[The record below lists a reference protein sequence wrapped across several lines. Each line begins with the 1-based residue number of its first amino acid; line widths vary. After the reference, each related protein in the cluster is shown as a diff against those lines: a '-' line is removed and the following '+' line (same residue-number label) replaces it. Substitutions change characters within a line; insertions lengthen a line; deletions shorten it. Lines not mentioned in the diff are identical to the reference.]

1 MHETEQWRF
10 WAGQVLMA
18 GFDGTEPNRAIRD
31 LIQSHHLGNI
41 ILFSRNVADARQ
53 LQSLTAG
60 LQELA
65 REAGQPWPL
74 LIATDQENGMVR
86 RLPPDIPGLPGN
98 MALAATG
105 DPALV
110 REVGMVTGQLLHA
123 VGINMDLAPVLDVNN
138 NPDNPVIGVRSYG
151 DRPDRVARFGS
162 AMIRGLEA
170 GGVLACGKHFP
181 GHGDTVVDSHRA
193 LPEIPHDWERLQ
205 RIELPPFIHAMRDGL
220 DAVMTAHIV
229 FRAVDSRPATLSEP
243 ILTGWLRDIFGF
255 NGVILTDCLEM
266 DAIRKT
272 VGVAQGAVD
281 ALKAGA
287 DIVLVSHSRDQQ
299 LAALNAI
306 VAAVASGELPQS
318 RLQEAAHRVQILKSR
333 RLGDWNSYRA
343 FLEYEPWQDLTAKAA
358 ALQKRA
364 SGLAVTWLS
373 RGDALPLLASS
384 IRRIAV
390 LYDETG
396 SPMLPAGS
404 ENPVG
409 QALVRAVRAVLP
421 GAEVH
426 RYGFPAILHH
436 ESPAVLRQRIA
447 RADVIIS
454 GLNGT
459 QNRLYLEFVQ
469 SIQSLTVPH
478 VIFLLRSPYDARAVA
493 DAPHI
498 LALYETTP
506 WMYEAGVRAI
516 VGGEARGR
524 LPVEVLPVFSRDH
537 AAG

>member
-1 MHETEQWRF
+1 MMHETEQWRF

-18 GFDGTEPNRAIRD
+18 GFDGTEPNQAIRD
-31 LIQSHHLGNI
+31 LIQSHHVGNI
-41 ILFSRNVADARQ
+41 ILFSRNVANARQ
-53 LQSLTAG
+53 LRSLTAG

-110 REVGMVTGQLLHA
+110 QEVGMVTGQLLRA

-151 DRPDRVARFGS
+151 DRADRVARFGA

-193 LPEIPHDWERLQ
+193 LPEIPHDWERLRQ
-205 RIELPPFIHAMRDGL
+205 VELPPFIHAMQNGL

-243 ILTGWLRDIFGF
+243 ILTGWLRKSFGF

-266 DAIRKT
+266 DAIQKT
-272 VGVAQGAVD
+272 VGAAQGAVD

-287 DIVLVSHSRDQQ
+287 DIVLVSHSRQQQ

-318 RLQEAAHRVQILKSR
+318 RLQDAARRVQTMKSR
-333 RLGDWNSYRA
+333 RLGDWNRYRA
-343 FLEYEPWQDLTAKAA
+343 SLEP
-358 ALQKRA
+358 
-364 SGLAVTWLS
+364 
-373 RGDALPLLASS
+373 
-384 IRRIAV
+384 
-390 LYDETG
+390 
-396 SPMLPAGS
+396 
-404 ENPVG
+404 
-409 QALVRAVRAVLP
+409 
-421 GAEVH
+421 
-426 RYGFPAILHH
+426 
-436 ESPAVLRQRIA
+436 
-447 RADVIIS
+447 
-454 GLNGT
+454 
-459 QNRLYLEFVQ
+459 
-469 SIQSLTVPH
+469 
-478 VIFLLRSPYDARAVA
+478 
-493 DAPHI
+493 
-498 LALYETTP
+498 
-506 WMYEAGVRAI
+506 
-516 VGGEARGR
+516 
-524 LPVEVLPVFSRDH
+524 
-537 AAG
+537 